1 MNLIAGDDNKLQ
13 SVTNVINGMLIT
25 QEYESDATKTD
36 DSVHEQKMI
45 YNHTVDAFTM
55 IENSKGFLCA
65 NVLSIDKNNQMK
77 SAKSNQQ
84 IGIYSIRWRR
94 AGDSFENE
102 SKLLVNCIEI
112 VEAPLNIYCFL
123 DEKMYVK
130 VPMTLKITLRNVTN
144 STIHLKSWLK
154 NADNFMFA
162 GHSQVSSMDS
172 RILSVLL
179 YNLLMCLFCFHM
191 FLV

>member
-1 MNLIAGDDNKLQ
+1 
-13 SVTNVINGMLIT
+13 MLIT
-25 QEYESDATKTD
+25 QEYDATDATKTD
-36 DSVHEQKMI
+36 DVHEQKMI

-65 NVLSIDKNNQMK
+65 NVLNVDNNNQ
-77 SAKSNQQ
+77 SASANKSNQQ
-84 IGIYSIRWRR
+84 IIGVYCIRWRR
-94 AGDSFENE
+94 AGERFENE

-130 VPMTLKITLRNVTN
+130 VPMTLKITLKNMTN
-144 STIHLKSWLK
+144 STIHLKTVLK

-162 GHSQVSSMDS
+162 GHSQVSSTNKYY
-172 RILSVLL
+172 LTL
-179 YNLLMCLFCFHM
+179 
-191 FLV
+191 

>member
-1 MNLIAGDDNKLQ
+1 MRFFIADKPLNAADDNKLQ
-13 SVTNVINGMLIT
+13 TSSTNVINGMLIT
-25 QEYESDATKTD
+25 QEYESDAAKTD

-55 IENSKGFLCA
+55 IENSKGFLGA
-65 NVLSIDKNNQMK
+65 NVLNIDNHNQMT
-77 SAKSNQQ
+77 SAKSNQHI
-84 IGIYSIRWRR
+84 IGVYCVRWRR
-94 AGDSFENE
+94 AGEPFENE

-130 VPMTLKITLRNVTN
+130 VPMTLKITLRNMTS
-144 STIHLKSWLK
+144 STIHLKSLLK

-162 GHSQVSSMDS
+162 GHSQVSSMDCPIS
-172 RILSVLL
+172 IFSHL
-179 YNLLMCLFCFHM
+179 
-191 FLV
+191 